1 MSAQSH
7 RESTRRANPA
17 PTNAPPAKEEPLT
30 WEEEELAAYEPK
42 RSKAVEEQRRAE
54 AKRALLARQL
64 PHQWKALREILV
76 IRCESVNARARRTV
90 LRAFAQGQD
99 CLEIRREDES
109 KIQINFEVDKKKVT
123 FSGKVLVYD
132 REYELI
138 VQTYNDV
145 DTTVWYSHA
154 TLTNEQPDDLAKSMI
169 SILLRVDQ

>member
-1 MSAQSH
+1 MSAQPH

-17 PTNAPPAKEEPLT
+17 QTSAPPVKEEPLT

-42 RSKAVEEQRRAE
+42 RVKAVDEQRRAE
-54 AKRALLARQL
+54 AKMALLARQL
-64 PHQWKALREILV
+64 PNQWKALREILV

-109 KIQINFEVDKKKVT
+109 KIQINFEADKKKVT

-132 REYELI
+132 REYELV

-169 SILLRVDQ
+169 SILLRADQ

>member
-1 MSAQSH
+1 MSAQPH

-17 PTNAPPAKEEPLT
+17 PTNAAAVKEEPLT

-54 AKRALLARQL
+54 AKMALLSKQL
-64 PHQWKALREILV
+64 PLQWRALREILV

-99 CLEIRREDES
+99 CLEIRREDDS
-109 KIQINFEVDKKKVT
+109 KIQISFETDKKKVT

-138 VQTYNDV
+138 VQT
-145 DTTVWYSHA
+145 
-154 TLTNEQPDDLAKSMI
+154 
-169 SILLRVDQ
+169 

>member
-1 MSAQSH
+1 
-7 RESTRRANPA
+7 
-17 PTNAPPAKEEPLT
+17 
-30 WEEEELAAYEPK
+30 
-42 RSKAVEEQRRAE
+42 VEEQRRAE

-169 SILLRVDQ
+169 SILLRADQ

>member
-1 MSAQSH
+1 
-7 RESTRRANPA
+7 
-17 PTNAPPAKEEPLT
+17 
-30 WEEEELAAYEPK
+30 
-42 RSKAVEEQRRAE
+42 
-54 AKRALLARQL
+54 
-64 PHQWKALREILV
+64 
-76 IRCESVNARARRTV
+76 VNARARRTV

-169 SILLRVDQ
+169 SILLRADQ